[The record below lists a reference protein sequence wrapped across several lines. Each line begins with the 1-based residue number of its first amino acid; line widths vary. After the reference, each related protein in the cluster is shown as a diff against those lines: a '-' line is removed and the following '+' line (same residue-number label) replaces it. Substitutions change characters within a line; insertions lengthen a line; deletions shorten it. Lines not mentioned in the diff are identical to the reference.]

1 MIKIITLIL
10 CTDRPLDEKFF
21 KNTKQISIKVT
32 ENNEV
37 NKQRDKNKQIE
48 EDIVLSFK
56 KKPRVKC
63 ILKKPITIFVQ
74 NGSLE

>member
-1 MIKIITLIL
+1 MIKIITPIL
-10 CTDRPLDEKFF
+10 CTDRPLDENFF
-21 KNTKQISIKVT
+21 KNTKQIPIKVT

-63 ILKKPITIFVQ
+63 ILKKTIPILDQ